1 MDTIGK
7 KIREIRKER
16 KISADSAASSL
27 GISRATL
34 YRYESGDIEKI
45 PADVINKLCKL
56 YGIKVWELLGLSS
69 EQETA
74 VRLDDF
80 ACAMY
85 DESRNFSDEDKAQL
99 LAMARYISS
108 KNKK

>member
-16 KISADSAASSL
+16 KISADSAASAL
-27 GISRATL
+27 GVSRATL
-34 YRYESGDIEKI
+34 YRYESGNIEKI

-56 YGIKVWELLGLSS
+56 YGVKVCELLGLSS
-69 EQETA
+69 EQDTA
-74 VRLDDF
+74 VKFDDF